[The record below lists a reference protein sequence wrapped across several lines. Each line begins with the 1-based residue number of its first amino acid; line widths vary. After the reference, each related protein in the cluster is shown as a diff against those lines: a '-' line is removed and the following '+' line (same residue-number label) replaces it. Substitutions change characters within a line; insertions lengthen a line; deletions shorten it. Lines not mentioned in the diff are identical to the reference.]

1 MRIGDAKLVAYYT
14 SMLNE
19 EDQIIYYSEFLQSVK
34 GENERVKCLEAAEMC
49 HLQIEAITKHVVQVI
64 R

>member
-1 MRIGDAKLVAYYT
+1 MKIGDAKLVAYYT
-14 SMLNE
+14 AMLSE
-19 EDQIIYYSEFLQSVK
+19 EDQIIYYSEFLQSI
-34 GENERVKCLEAAEMC
+34 GDENERIKCLEAAEVC